1 MVHKLHKLWA
11 NSVQVNCDRRQSSWP
26 SSSLSLEE
34 VVVYL
39 HCRVLW
45 PSIFLIFIVWMN
57 WRTLQPTDSLLKA
70 ATNYDELPYS
80 VSPNPQ
86 EAIVALPSFQLLCHR
101 CFDHPRRWKWYW
113 ETSLLRESCF
123 KECGDLLPKA
133 ERTCLAIIYEV
144 PRNQSFAS
152 IANLFWEDILVVI
165 TIVTIWFEG
174 ENAQGSK
181 ESVYSRFISAIP
193 KGRGVP
199 AGWQSPRG
207 SSCSKSNWRIVGDDV
222 WRFFHSPLG
231 RRRNSPLSWKGGNHG
246 SLI

>member
-1 MVHKLHKLWA
+1 MVHKLHKHWA
-11 NSVQVNCDRRQSSWP
+11 NSVQANCDWRQSSWP

-39 HCRVLW
+39 HRRVLW

-101 CFDHPRRWKWYW
+101 CFDRPRRWKWYW

-133 ERTCLAIIYEV
+133 ERTCLAIRS
-144 PRNQSFAS
+144 PTQSMLCFNSQSFLGGYPS
-152 IANLFWEDILVVI
+152 GYYNCHNM
-165 TIVTIWFEG
+165 IWRREC
-174 ENAQGSK
+174 
-181 ESVYSRFISAIP
+181 
-193 KGRGVP
+193 
-199 AGWQSPRG
+199 PRQ
-207 SSCSKSNWRIVGDDV
+207 
-222 WRFFHSPLG
+222 
-231 RRRNSPLSWKGGNHG
+231 
-246 SLI
+246 